1 MNSDL
6 TKLALRKSFLKKR
19 LALSGQEH
27 EDKSFAIANNCL
39 TLPIWHLEYYHI
51 YLPIKAKAEIDT
63 TLILTLLQGK
73 DKQVILPR
81 TKGSELEHILL
92 TDITKLKINGLGI
105 PEPEKGIKISPE
117 QIDVIFL
124 PLLAWDKS
132 GNRLGYGKGFYD
144 NFLSLCKTNTLK
156 VGLSFFDPVDKIV
169 DIRSEDI
176 RMDFCVNPEGIKK
189 FTSL

>member
-81 TKGSELEHILL
+81 IKGSELEHILL

-144 NFLSLCKTNTLK
+144 NFLSLCRKNTIK
-156 VGLSFFDPVDKIV
+156 VGLSFFDPVEKII
-169 DIRSEDI
+169 DIRSKDI
-176 RMDFCVNPEGIKK
+176 QMDFCVNPEGIKK
-189 FTSL
+189 FTS

>member
-19 LALSGQEH
+19 FALSDQEH
-27 EDKSFAIANNCL
+27 KDKSFAIANNCL
-39 TLPIWHLEYYHI
+39 KLPIWHLEYYHI

-92 TDITKLKINGLGI
+92 TDITKLKINDLGI

-144 NFLSLCKTNTLK
+144 NFLSLCKTNTIK

-189 FTSL
+189 FTS

>member
-144 NFLSLCKTNTLK
+144 NFLSLCRKNTIK
-156 VGLSFFDPVDKIV
+156 VGLSFFDPVEKII
-169 DIRSEDI
+169 DIRSKDI
-176 RMDFCVNPEGIKK
+176 QMDFCVNPEGIKK
-189 FTSL
+189 FTS

>member
-6 TKLALRKSFLKKR
+6 TKLALRRSFLKKR
-19 LALSGQEH
+19 HALSDQEH
-27 EDKSFAIANNCL
+27 EDMSFAIANNCL
-39 TLPIWHLEYYHI
+39 KLPIWHLDYYHL

-81 TKGSELEHILL
+81 IKGSELEHILL
-92 TDITKLKINGLGI
+92 TDITKLKTNTLGI
-105 PEPEKGIKISPE
+105 VEPEKGIKISPE

-124 PLLAWDKS
+124 PLLAWDKI

-144 NFLSLCKTNTLK
+144 NFLSLCKTNTIK

-189 FTSL
+189 FTS

>member
-6 TKLALRKSFLKKR
+6 TKLALRRSFLKKR
-19 LALSGQEH
+19 HALSDKEH
-27 EDKSFAIANNCL
+27 EDMSFAIANNCL
-39 TLPIWHLEYYHI
+39 KLPIWHLDYYHI

-81 TKGSELEHILL
+81 IKGSELEHILL
-92 TDITKLKINGLGI
+92 TDITKLKTNTLGI
-105 PEPEKGIKISPE
+105 VEPEKGIKISPE

-144 NFLSLCKTNTLK
+144 NFLSLCKTNTIK

-169 DIRSEDI
+169 DIRSKDV

-189 FTSL
+189 FTS

>member
-6 TKLALRKSFLKKR
+6 TKLALRRSFLKKR
-19 LALSGQEH
+19 HALSDKEH
-27 EDKSFAIANNCL
+27 EDMSFAIANNCL
-39 TLPIWHLEYYHI
+39 KLPIWHLDYYHI

-81 TKGSELEHILL
+81 IKGSELEHILL
-92 TDITKLKINGLGI
+92 TDITKLKTNTLGI
-105 PEPEKGIKISPE
+105 VEPEKGIKISPE

-144 NFLSLCKTNTLK
+144 NFLSLCKTNIIK

-169 DIRSEDI
+169 DIRSKDV
-176 RMDFCVNPEGIKK
+176 RMDFCVNPDGIKK
-189 FTSL
+189 FTS

>member
-19 LALSGQEH
+19 CALSSQEH
-27 EDKSFAIANNCL
+27 ADMSFAIANNCL
-39 TLPIWHLEYYHI
+39 KLPIWHLDYYHI

-81 TKGSELEHILL
+81 IKGSELEHILL
-92 TDITKLKINGLGI
+92 TDITKLKTNILGI
-105 PEPEKGIKISPE
+105 TEPEKGIKISPE

-124 PLLAWDKS
+124 PLLAWDKI

-144 NFLSLCKTNTLK
+144 NFLSLCKTNTIK
-156 VGLSFFDPVDKIV
+156 VGLSFFDSVDKIV
-169 DIRSEDI
+169 DIRSKDV

-189 FTSL
+189 FTS

>member
-1 MNSDL
+1 MNSNL
-6 TKLALRKSFLKKR
+6 TKSALRRSFLKKR
-19 LALSGQEH
+19 RALSSQEH
-27 EDKSFAIANNCL
+27 ADMSFAIANNCL
-39 TLPIWHLEYYHI
+39 KLPIWHLDYYHI

-81 TKGSELEHILL
+81 IKGSELEHILL
-92 TDITKLKINGLGI
+92 TDITKLKTNTLGI
-105 PEPEKGIKISPE
+105 TEPEKGIKISPE

-144 NFLSLCKTNTLK
+144 NFLSLCKTNTIK

-189 FTSL
+189 FTS

>member
-39 TLPIWHLEYYHI
+39 TLPIWHLEYYHL

-124 PLLAWDKS
+124 PLLAWDKT

-144 NFLSLCKTNTLK
+144 NFLSQCRKNTIK
-156 VGLSFFDPVDKIV
+156 VGLYFFDPVEKII
-169 DIRSEDI
+169 DIRSKDI
-176 RMDFCVNPEGIKK
+176 QMDFCVNPEGIKK
-189 FTSL
+189 FTS

>member
-124 PLLAWDKS
+124 PLLAWDKT

-144 NFLSLCKTNTLK
+144 NFLSQCRKNTIK
-156 VGLSFFDPVDKIV
+156 VGLSFFDPVEKII
-169 DIRSEDI
+169 DIRSKDI
-176 RMDFCVNPEGIKK
+176 QMDFCVNPEGIKK
-189 FTSL
+189 FTS

>member
-6 TKLALRKSFLKKR
+6 TKLALRRSFLKKR
-19 LALSGQEH
+19 HALSDQEH
-27 EDKSFAIANNCL
+27 EDMSFAIANNCL
-39 TLPIWHLEYYHI
+39 KLPIWHLDYYHL

-92 TDITKLKINGLGI
+92 TDITKLKINRLGI

-144 NFLSLCKTNTLK
+144 NFLSLCKKNTLK
-156 VGLSFFDPVDKIV
+156 VGLSFFDPVEKII

-176 RMDFCVNPEGIKK
+176 QMDFCVNPEGIKK
-189 FTSL
+189 FTS

>member
-92 TDITKLKINGLGI
+92 TDTTKLKINGLGI

-124 PLLAWDKS
+124 PLLAWDKI

-144 NFLSLCKTNTLK
+144 NFLSLCRKNTIK
-156 VGLSFFDPVDKIV
+156 VGLSFFDPVEKII
-169 DIRSEDI
+169 DIRSKDI
-176 RMDFCVNPEGIKK
+176 QMDFCVNPEGIKK
-189 FTSL
+189 FTS

>member
-6 TKLALRKSFLKKR
+6 TKLALRKSFLKNR

-39 TLPIWHLEYYHI
+39 TLPIWHLEYYHL

-81 TKGSELEHILL
+81 TKGLELEHILL
-92 TDITKLKINGLGI
+92 TDTTKLKINGLGI

-124 PLLAWDKS
+124 PLLAWDKT

-144 NFLSLCKTNTLK
+144 NFLSQCRKNTIK
-156 VGLSFFDPVDKIV
+156 VGLSFFDPVEKII
-169 DIRSEDI
+169 DIRSKDI
-176 RMDFCVNPEGIKK
+176 QMDFCVNPEGIKK
-189 FTSL
+189 FTS

>member
-81 TKGSELEHILL
+81 TKGLELEHILL
-92 TDITKLKINGLGI
+92 TDITKLKTNILGI
-105 PEPEKGIKISPE
+105 TEPEKGIKISPE

-144 NFLSLCKTNTLK
+144 NFLSLCRKNTIK
-156 VGLSFFDPVDKIV
+156 VGLSFFDPVEKII
-169 DIRSEDI
+169 DIRSKDI
-176 RMDFCVNPEGIKK
+176 QMDFCVNPEGIKK
-189 FTSL
+189 FTS

>member
-39 TLPIWHLEYYHI
+39 TLPIWHLEYYHL

-124 PLLAWDKS
+124 PLLAWDKT

-144 NFLSLCKTNTLK
+144 NFLSQCRKNTIK
-156 VGLSFFDPVDKIV
+156 VGLSFFDPVEKII
-169 DIRSEDI
+169 DIRSKDI
-176 RMDFCVNPEGIKK
+176 QMDFCVNPEGIKK
-189 FTSL
+189 FTS

>member
-39 TLPIWHLEYYHI
+39 TLPIWHLEYYHL

-144 NFLSLCKTNTLK
+144 NFLSLCKTNTIK

-189 FTSL
+189 FTS

>member
-19 LALSGQEH
+19 FALSDQEH

-39 TLPIWHLEYYHI
+39 KLPIWHLEYYHI

-92 TDITKLKINGLGI
+92 TDITKLRINGLGI

-144 NFLSLCKTNTLK
+144 NFLSLCKKNTIK
-156 VGLSFFDPVDKIV
+156 VGLSFFDPVEMII

-176 RMDFCVNPEGIKK
+176 QMDFCVNPEGIKK
-189 FTSL
+189 FTS

>member
-6 TKLALRKSFLKKR
+6 TKLALRRSFLKKR
-19 LALSGQEH
+19 YALSDQEH
-27 EDKSFAIANNCL
+27 EDMSFAIANNCL
-39 TLPIWHLEYYHI
+39 KLPIWHLDYYHI

-81 TKGSELEHILL
+81 IKGSELEHILL
-92 TDITKLKINGLGI
+92 TDITKLKTNILGI
-105 PEPEKGIKISPE
+105 TEPEKGIKISPE

-144 NFLSLCKTNTLK
+144 NFLSLCKTNTIK

-189 FTSL
+189 FTS

>member
-6 TKLALRKSFLKKR
+6 TKLALRRSFLKKR
-19 LALSGQEH
+19 HALSDKEH
-27 EDKSFAIANNCL
+27 EDMSFAIANNCL
-39 TLPIWHLEYYHI
+39 TLPIWHLEYYHL

-92 TDITKLKINGLGI
+92 TDITKLKINSLGI

-124 PLLAWDKS
+124 PLLAWDKR

-144 NFLSLCKTNTLK
+144 NFLSLCRKNTIK
-156 VGLSFFDPVDKIV
+156 VGLSFFDPVEKII
-169 DIRSEDI
+169 DIRSKDI
-176 RMDFCVNPEGIKK
+176 QMDFCVNPEGIKK
-189 FTSL
+189 FTS

>member
-6 TKLALRKSFLKKR
+6 TKLALRRSFLKKR
-19 LALSGQEH
+19 HALSDQEH
-27 EDKSFAIANNCL
+27 EDMSFAIANNCL
-39 TLPIWHLEYYHI
+39 KLPKWHLDYYHI

-81 TKGSELEHILL
+81 IKGSELEHILL
-92 TDITKLKINGLGI
+92 TDITKLKTNTLGI
-105 PEPEKGIKISPE
+105 VEPEKGIKISPE

-144 NFLSLCKTNTLK
+144 NFLSLCKTNTIK

-189 FTSL
+189 FTS

>member
-1 MNSDL
+1 M
-6 TKLALRKSFLKKR
+6 
-19 LALSGQEH
+19 
-27 EDKSFAIANNCL
+27 SFAIANNCL
-39 TLPIWHLEYYHI
+39 KLPIWHLDYYHI

-81 TKGSELEHILL
+81 IKGSELEHILL
-92 TDITKLKINGLGI
+92 TDITKLKTNTLGI
-105 PEPEKGIKISPE
+105 AEPEKGIKISPE

-144 NFLSLCKTNTLK
+144 NFLSLCKTNTIK

-169 DIRSEDI
+169 DIRSKDI

-189 FTSL
+189 FTS

>member
-39 TLPIWHLEYYHI
+39 TLPIWHLEYYHL

-144 NFLSLCKTNTLK
+144 NFLSLCRKNTIK
-156 VGLSFFDPVDKIV
+156 VGLSFFDPVEKII
-169 DIRSEDI
+169 DIRSKDI
-176 RMDFCVNPEGIKK
+176 QMDFCVNPEGIKK
-189 FTSL
+189 FTS

>member
-1 MNSDL
+1 MNSNL
-6 TKLALRKSFLKKR
+6 TKSALRKSFLKKR
-19 LALSGQEH
+19 CALSSQEH
-27 EDKSFAIANNCL
+27 ADMSFAIANNCL
-39 TLPIWHLEYYHI
+39 KLPIWHLDYYHI

-81 TKGSELEHILL
+81 IKGSELEHILL
-92 TDITKLKINGLGI
+92 TDITKLKTNILGI
-105 PEPEKGIKISPE
+105 TEPEKGIKISPE

-132 GNRLGYGKGFYD
+132 GNRLGYGKGIYD
-144 NFLSLCKTNTLK
+144 NFLSLCKTNIIK

-169 DIRSEDI
+169 DIRSKDV

-189 FTSL
+189 FTS

>member
-19 LALSGQEH
+19 IALSDQEH

-39 TLPIWHLEYYHI
+39 KLPIWHLEYYHI

-81 TKGSELEHILL
+81 IKGSELEHILL

-144 NFLSLCKTNTLK
+144 NFLSLCKKNTIK
-156 VGLSFFDPVDKIV
+156 VGRSFFDPVEMII

-176 RMDFCVNPEGIKK
+176 QMDFCVNPEGIKK
-189 FTSL
+189 FTS

>member
-6 TKLALRKSFLKKR
+6 TKSALRKSFLKKR
-19 LALSGQEH
+19 CALSGQEH
-27 EDKSFAIANNCL
+27 ADMSFAIANNCL
-39 TLPIWHLEYYHI
+39 KLPIWHLDYYHI

-81 TKGSELEHILL
+81 IKGSELEHILL
-92 TDITKLKINGLGI
+92 TDITKLKTNILGI
-105 PEPEKGIKISPE
+105 TEPEKGIKISPE

-144 NFLSLCKTNTLK
+144 NFLSLCKTNTIK

-189 FTSL
+189 FTY

>member
-124 PLLAWDKS
+124 PLLAWDKR

-144 NFLSLCKTNTLK
+144 NFLSLCRKNTIK
-156 VGLSFFDPVDKIV
+156 VGLSFFDPVEKII
-169 DIRSEDI
+169 DIHSKDI
-176 RMDFCVNPEGIKK
+176 QMDFCVNPEGIKK
-189 FTSL
+189 FTS

>member
-1 MNSDL
+1 MNSNL
-6 TKLALRKSFLKKR
+6 TKSALRRSFLKKR
-19 LALSGQEH
+19 RALSSQEH
-27 EDKSFAIANNCL
+27 ADMSFAIANNCL
-39 TLPIWHLEYYHI
+39 KLPIWHLDYYHV

-81 TKGSELEHILL
+81 IKGSELEHILL
-92 TDITKLKINGLGI
+92 TDITKLKTNILGI
-105 PEPEKGIKISPE
+105 TEPEKGIKFSPE

-144 NFLSLCKTNTLK
+144 NFLSLCKKNTLK
-156 VGLSFFDPVDKIV
+156 VGLSFFDPVEKII

-176 RMDFCVNPEGIKK
+176 QMDFCVNPDGIKK
-189 FTSL
+189 FTS

>member
-27 EDKSFAIANNCL
+27 EDKSFAITNNCL
-39 TLPIWHLEYYHI
+39 TLPIWHLEYYHL

-144 NFLSLCKTNTLK
+144 NFLSLCKTNTIK

-169 DIRSEDI
+169 DIRSKDV

-189 FTSL
+189 FTS

>member
-144 NFLSLCKTNTLK
+144 NFLSLCKTNTIK

-189 FTSL
+189 FTS

>member
-6 TKLALRKSFLKKR
+6 TKLALRRSFLKKR
-19 LALSGQEH
+19 RALSDQEH
-27 EDKSFAIANNCL
+27 EDMSFAIANNCL
-39 TLPIWHLEYYHI
+39 KLPIWHLDYYHL

-81 TKGSELEHILL
+81 IKGSELEHILL
-92 TDITKLKINGLGI
+92 TDITKLKTNTLGI
-105 PEPEKGIKISPE
+105 VEPEKGIKISPE

-144 NFLSLCKTNTLK
+144 KYLNKYLHFLLVCSI
-156 VGLSFFDPVDKIV
+156 FFVHKIYV
-169 DIRSEDI
+169 FFLR
-176 RMDFCVNPEGIKK
+176 F
-189 FTSL
+189 L

>member
-1 MNSDL
+1 MNSNL
-6 TKLALRKSFLKKR
+6 TKSALRRTFLKKR
-19 LALSGQEH
+19 RALSSQKH
-27 EDKSFAIANNCL
+27 VDMSFAIANNCL
-39 TLPIWHLEYYHI
+39 KLPIWHLDYYHL

-81 TKGSELEHILL
+81 IKGSELEHILL
-92 TDITKLKINGLGI
+92 TDVTKLKTNTLGI
-105 PEPEKGIKISPE
+105 AEPEKGIKISPE

-144 NFLSLCKTNTLK
+144 NFLSLCKTNTIK

-189 FTSL
+189 FTF

>member
-19 LALSGQEH
+19 IALSDQEH

-39 TLPIWHLEYYHI
+39 KLPIWHLEYYHI

-81 TKGSELEHILL
+81 IKGSELEHILL

-144 NFLSLCKTNTLK
+144 NFLSLCKKNTIK
-156 VGLSFFDPVDKIV
+156 VGLSFFDPVEMII

-176 RMDFCVNPEGIKK
+176 QMDFCVNPEGIKK
-189 FTSL
+189 FTS

>member
-1 MNSDL
+1 MNSNL
-6 TKLALRKSFLKKR
+6 TKSALRRSFLKKR
-19 LALSGQEH
+19 RALSSQEH
-27 EDKSFAIANNCL
+27 ADMSFAIANNCL
-39 TLPIWHLEYYHI
+39 KLPIWHLDYYHI

-81 TKGSELEHILL
+81 IKGSELEHILL
-92 TDITKLKINGLGI
+92 TDITKLKTNILGI
-105 PEPEKGIKISPE
+105 TEPEKGIKFSPE

-144 NFLSLCKTNTLK
+144 NFLSLCKTNTIK

-169 DIRSEDI
+169 DIRSKDV

-189 FTSL
+189 FTS